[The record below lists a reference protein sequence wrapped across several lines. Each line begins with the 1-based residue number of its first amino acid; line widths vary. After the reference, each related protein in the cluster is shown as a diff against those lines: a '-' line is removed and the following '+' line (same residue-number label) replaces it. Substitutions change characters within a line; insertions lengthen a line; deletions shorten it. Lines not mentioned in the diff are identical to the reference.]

1 MKLMQN
7 IIILVAVLFA
17 ATNIIF
23 AKNYNLVPNDTIF
36 LIGELEDLQTL
47 TIQELNISKDTINLK
62 WKLIKSNLPE
72 NWEASVCDNSFC
84 YTSLVE
90 SGSMTPI
97 FPDDYG
103 FILLHITPKIKLGES
118 VIQYAVWDVMAP
130 EEIDTLTF
138 ILKVE
143 NTTKIN
149 SSQNFNISTYPN
161 PAAEFINIAINT
173 NNLYSYKISDIYS
186 RIVLSG
192 HLSSNINEVMLHQL
206 SSGIYLL
213 EIKDSDGNIQSK
225 QTFIK
230 K

>member
-23 AKNYNLVPNDTIF
+23 AKNYTLVPNDTIF

-47 TIQELNISKDTINLK
+47 TIQQLNISKDTINLK

-90 SGSMTPI
+90 SGIMTPI

-118 VIQYAVWDVMAP
+118 VIQYAVWDDSKP
-130 EEIDTLTF
+130 SEIDTLTF

-143 NTTKIN
+143 KTTNAEFQLEPMVYI
-149 SSQNFNISTYPN
+149 YPN
-161 PAAEFINIAINT
+161 PTNDILNISNTSINNS
-173 NNLYSYKISDIYS
+173 SYTITDI
-186 RIVLSG
+186 LSKQVQSG
-192 HLSSNINEVMLHQL
+192 LIFSNINQVSLINL
-206 SSGIYLL
+206 STGLYFL
-213 EIKDSDGNIQSK
+213 EIKDNKGKIQ
-225 QTFIK
+225 FIK
-230 K
+230 PIIKN